1 MPAVYNRLYVESN
14 VVTGVDWRNRVSY
27 APADA
32 RSLGAMESNG
42 DKLTANRMKKRGMSW
57 TIRGAHRMAKV
68 IQLSRNGEL
77 TEFCRAQT
85 RHHPDRYVVYPSP
98 TQRRE
103 SASTTRVSDWGGA
116 SVPALI
122 GPHSSRPWTRSLRNL
137 VQSLNLHN

>member
-14 VVTGVDWRNRVSY
+14 VVAGVDWRNRVSD

-32 RSLGAMESNG
+32 RSLGTMESNG
-42 DKLTANRMKKRGMSW
+42 DKLTANRMKNRGMSW

-85 RHHPDRYVVYPSP
+85 ASPGPSD
-98 TQRRE
+98 T
-103 SASTTRVSDWGGA
+103 
-116 SVPALI
+116 
-122 GPHSSRPWTRSLRNL
+122 
-137 VQSLNLHN
+137 